1 MTRCKPCLGWEK
13 LGSNNPDESA
23 VANVAQEEEEGERE
37 EWKPAKNSFGR
48 DQVSHITS
56 IDVERSA
63 DRLRENIFSAVV
75 TKSIAPL
82 VGGQVEAG
90 AKD

>member
-1 MTRCKPCLGWEK
+1 MTRCKPCLGWKK
-13 LGSNNPDESA
+13 LGSDNPDESD
-23 VANVAQEEEEGERE
+23 VANVAQEEKEGERE
-37 EWKPAKNSFGR
+37 EWKPAKNSFGW
-48 DQVSHITS
+48 DQVSLITS
-56 IDVERSA
+56 VDVERSA